1 MQEDNTQEQRK
12 KIIEEKLSELKDEN
26 EEKLKESVQPII
38 EFNKIP
44 KDLKQ
49 YLDRYVIG
57 QEEGKKVLSTAIAF
71 HYKRLGKG
79 IKDEMENNGGDIESA
94 LKNTKTPKANIMI
107 IGPSGVGKTYTSET
121 ASDMVGVPF
130 IKQDMTKFSETG
142 YVGQDISDILLD
154 LFIKA
159 EGNPYVAQ
167 MGMVYLD
174 EIDKIASSPTLGRD
188 VSGRGVQNGLLKIV
202 EGVENN
208 LDVGRQKVKLST
220 KHVLFIASGAYENLD
235 VIVKNGMIKESE
247 GKYSRLNG

>member
-79 IKDEMENNGGDIESA
+79 IKDMAFEPQTAI
-94 LKNTKTPKANIMI
+94 
-107 IGPSGVGKTYTSET
+107 TS
-121 ASDMVGVPF
+121 SMN
-130 IKQDMTKFSETG
+130 S
-142 YVGQDISDILLD
+142 
-154 LFIKA
+154 
-159 EGNPYVAQ
+159 
-167 MGMVYLD
+167 
-174 EIDKIASSPTLGRD
+174 IASSGTQSGERLFLNARCGR
-188 VSGRGVQNGLLKIV
+188 
-202 EGVENN
+202 
-208 LDVGRQKVKLST
+208 
-220 KHVLFIASGAYENLD
+220 
-235 VIVKNGMIKESE
+235 
-247 GKYSRLNG
+247 